1 MEDDSQIDKLFDE
14 CLDDAKNKHKKYNIE
29 FKLKVL
35 KLIDLNVSLYQISAK
50 LGIDRNIL
58 RDWKKKREQLLDV
71 KNKNKQYRCKRTKGL
86 NTIFTEEEL
95 IIKNWIVSCRKNYA
109 PVSTKSLICYAG
121 NIKEKF
127 KDKDLNLKLQWAYRF
142 LKRYG
147 FSIRRISHIGQFI
160 PREQND
166 IKTNFIEEI
175 IKARKELDI
184 GYLDNERVL
193 IWTKHLVV

>member
-14 CLDDAKNKHKKYNIE
+14 CLGDAKNKHKKYNIE

-35 KLIDLNVSLYQISAK
+35 KLIDLNVSLHQISAK

-71 KNKNKQYRCKRTKGL
+71 KNKDKQYRCKRTKVL
-86 NTIFTEEEL
+86 NTIFTEEEEL

-109 PVSTKSLICYAG
+109 PASTKSLICYAG
-121 NIKEKF
+121 NIKDKF

-147 FSIRRISHIGQFI
+147 FSIRRISHIG
-160 PREQND
+160 
-166 IKTNFIEEI
+166 
-175 IKARKELDI
+175 
-184 GYLDNERVL
+184 
-193 IWTKHLVV
+193 